1 MHTVCMMHHADR
13 ARTPRSDGLT
23 GATTRLFD
31 PNTRKPSTFTFDHS
45 YWSHDGYV
53 ADENGYL
60 RPADDEYADQ
70 QKVYDDLG
78 NPAHTIQTTRA
89 ALRER
94 AQRGESW
101 RPPGREADA
110 RKYVGRVQ
118 LLPLRIRSD
127 GIG

>member
-1 MHTVCMMHHADR
+1 MPIRAPRAPHAHHVHDASCR
-13 ARTPRSDGLT
+13 PCSHVAIRWYHT

-60 RPADDEYADQ
+60 RPADEEYADQ

-78 NPAHTIQTTRA
+78 EPTQTVETTRA

-94 AQRGESW
+94 AQRGE
-101 RPPGREADA
+101 RRGVD
-110 RKYVGRVQ
+110 
-118 LLPLRIRSD
+118 LT
-127 GIG
+127 